1 MNIDYNILLTY
12 GGVAKK
18 YKKGQFIFQED
29 CIPGFFYQILEGEI
43 RMFSTN
49 SEGKEVIQGTFGKN
63 QSFGE
68 PPLLLGKLYPS
79 SAVTNSPSVIVRL
92 RKEGFLNLLNDYPEI
107 SKSVIYCFA
116 ERLYKKAMATQIRIQ
131 QTPTEKLIHFFE
143 FLKESESR
151 QKPLMIPFTRQQ
163 IADYVGLRIE
173 TVIRTLA
180 TMHKKGLVQIVHH
193 KLYY

>member
-1 MNIDYNILLTY
+1 MNIDYNILLAY

-29 CIPGFFYQILEGEI
+29 CVPGFFYQVLEGEV

-49 SEGKEVIQGTFGKN
+49 SEGKEVIQGTFKKN

-68 PPLLLGKLYPS
+68 PPLLLDKLYPS
-79 SAVTNSPSVIVRL
+79 SAVTNTPCVIIRL
-92 RKEGFLNLLNDYPEI
+92 RKESFLNLLNDYPEI

-116 ERLYKKAMATQIRIQ
+116 NRLYQKAIATQIRIQ
-131 QTPTEKLIHFFE
+131 QTPTEKLVHFFE
-143 FLKESESR
+143 FLKEPEPK
-151 QKPLMIPFTRQQ
+151 QKPLMIPLTRQQ

-180 TMHKKGLVQIVHH
+180 AMHKKGLVQIVDH